1 MNIENLRSMVK
12 KDIAINESDLNT
24 ESLRTPQL
32 HNKYLILFEDSKL
45 QLQKFQFQEK
55 VLKRDKWL
63 YYSGKLGDDDL
74 KRLNWEPFDYTILK
88 TDLPMFLDS
97 DLDLQKIRAKISL
110 QVSISSYLE
119 EVIKIITGRQWNIKS
134 AIEWIKFT
142 QGI

>member
-74 KRLNWEPFDYTILK
+74 KRLNWEPFDYTIFK
-88 TDLPMFLDS
+88 SDLPMFLDS